1 AGTGVTGDLRYC
13 ITQAN
18 HTTGDN
24 TIKFGVTGTITLN
37 SALPDLSNT
46 SGTTDIDGPGAKK
59 LTVARN
65 SAAGTPAFRIFTIDT
80 GTTVDISSLTITG
93 GLATQGGG
101 LLDNGGTV
109 SLTKVTVT
117 NNQAVGAAGVAG
129 VAGAVGN
136 PGGGVGG
143 NGGNAL
149 GGGLY
154 LSGGSLVLNDDLVSN
169 NIARGGAGGKG
180 GDSFA
185 YSASG
190 VGGAGGTGGAG
201 GSAAGGGAYAAN
213 GTLGLSHDT
222 FELN

>member
-1 AGTGVTGDLRYC
+1 FLASPEVGRGKETTSMFGIHHVSENVRAHRVERGLSSRSIHRNRRRRHAWAVEALEDRTLLSKFTVNSLGDTGAGTGPTGDLRYC

-24 TIKFGVTGTITLN
+24 TIKFAVTGTITLN

-46 SGTTDIDGPGAKK
+46 TGTTDIDGPGAKK

-80 GTTVDISSLTITG
+80 GTTVNLSSLTITG

-101 LLDNGGTV
+101 LFDDGGTV

-129 VAGAVGN
+129 VAGAV
-136 PGGGVGG
+136 
-143 NGGNAL
+143 
-149 GGGLY
+149 
-154 LSGGSLVLNDDLVSN
+154 
-169 NIARGGAGGKG
+169 
-180 GDSFA
+180 
-185 YSASG
+185 
-190 VGGAGGTGGAG
+190 
-201 GSAAGGGAYAAN
+201 
-213 GTLGLSHDT
+213 
-222 FELN
+222 